1 MTQNQDLTGQTIVI
15 TGATSGIGRA
25 GLRALARR
33 GATVIGVGRSHAR
46 WQPVERALLDELPTA
61 KLSFVLADLA
71 SQRQVRRLAADI
83 RQRVA
88 TAGSSQIDV
97 LVNNAGTVS
106 SWYKATEDGYEMQF
120 AVNHLAGFLLTYELL
135 PLLLRAPAGRVIT
148 ISSGSHRGA
157 KMHWTDVMYRRN
169 YNCLAAYKQSKLANV
184 LFTSE
189 LNRRLAGSAVRG
201 YAADPGLVNTEIG
214 LKGTSGI
221 EEYVWER
228 RRRSGVSPA
237 EGAETMVFLAADAL
251 ADGRPA
257 IYWKDCRPARPSRY
271 AQSGEQ
277 ATRLWAL
284 SARLCGISWA

>member
-1 MTQNQDLTGQTIVI
+1 
-15 TGATSGIGRA
+15 
-25 GLRALARR
+25 
-33 GATVIGVGRSHAR
+33 
-46 WQPVERALLDELPTA
+46 
-61 KLSFVLADLA
+61 
-71 SQRQVRRLAADI
+71 
-83 RQRVA
+83 
-88 TAGSSQIDV
+88 
-97 LVNNAGTVS
+97 
-106 SWYKATEDGYEMQF
+106 
-120 AVNHLAGFLLTYELL
+120 
-135 PLLLRAPAGRVIT
+135 
-148 ISSGSHRGA
+148 
-157 KMHWTDVMYRRN
+157 MHWSDVMYRRH

-189 LNRRLAGSAVRG
+189 LNRRLAGKLVRG

-228 RRRSGVSPA
+228 RRRGGASPA

-284 SARLCGISWA
+284 SERLCGVSWA